1 VHQPAVAN
9 RSQQEWQS
17 KIAAENAG
25 TQIAIGE
32 RYRMAW
38 TESDI
43 LIYAATVPES
53 NLTFGA
59 AIKIVKDGSGHA
71 ATGERTKVRDTY
83 YTGRRDGAGGSSHGA
98 IPVGE
103 NGQSN

>member
-17 KIAAENAG
+17 EIEAEDAG
-25 TQIAIGE
+25 TQIAISE

-38 TESDI
+38 TKSNIVIHAATFAESD
-43 LIYAATVPES
+43 LA
-53 NLTFGA
+53 FGA
-59 AIKIVKDGSGHA
+59 PIKVVKDGSGHT
-71 ATGERTKVRDTY
+71 ATGERTKVRDAD

-98 IPVGE
+98 IPVWE
-103 NGQSN
+103 NG